1 MGGTKARPYGST
13 TKARTW
19 VLAALGVV
27 KVATAE
33 QIRQLTCPGTADAQ
47 TVRNAAKDLG
57 VEGLVVSLGSATRI
71 NDKGNRVSEKLW
83 NLTPAGLEAAGV
95 VLDREV
101 KEMGGT
107 AKASV
112 PSGAPHAR
120 KVTDTITA
128 FLQPVPE
135 PTRPVVRKNQPP
147 PTVPAQATA
156 GPSRPAGIGTL
167 SSWETEVVLP
177 VAGTFTT
184 PVKGSPRA
192 DAVLTAPG
200 AGLPV
205 LFVEV
210 DNGTEDRQIVANKIF
225 KYRRFFR
232 RTVKDRGARDVP
244 MWHTLYGHAGHKDG
258 HPPVAIVFTAQV
270 GPEAMMNR
278 MKAVRD
284 LSAECW
290 QGHWRGGSL
299 YGAGVK
305 DGYRDY
311 DDTVPVIV
319 TTLPRLQQH
328 GPHGPI
334 WWRYGHSTWETLEA
348 ALDNPDDYRA
358 FSVRE
363 EERRLERRAQEER
376 EQREREETTRRQK
389 AAAWACPACGRDVY
403 SSDDWQSVPAGS
415 DCSVCTRAKE
425 RERQAAEQRA
435 AEEAQAKA
443 EAEAWRR
450 ENGLFGFLRR

>member
-1 MGGTKARPYGST
+1 VLVGGTKARPYGST

-83 NLTPAGLEAAGV
+83 NLTTAGLEAASV

-128 FLQPVPE
+128 FLQPIPE

-147 PTVPAQATA
+147 PTVPTQTAA
-156 GPSRPAGIGTL
+156 GPFRPAGIGTL

-177 VAGTFTT
+177 VAGTFIS
-184 PVKGSPRA
+184 PAKGSPRA

-232 RTVKDRGARDVP
+232 RTLKDNARDVP
-244 MWHTLYGHAGHKDG
+244 MWQTLYGDHGRQG
-258 HPPVAIVFTAQV
+258 HPPVAIVFTKQV

-278 MKAVRD
+278 MKAIRD
-284 LSAECW
+284 LSTECW
-290 QGHWRGGSL
+290 KGHWQGGSL
-299 YGAGVK
+299 YGTDVK
-305 DGYRDY
+305 DGYRRY
-311 DDTVPVIV
+311 DGTVPVIV
-319 TTLPRLQQH
+319 TTLARLQQH

-334 WWRYGHSTWETLEA
+334 WWRYGHSSWESLEA

-358 FSVRE
+358 FSVRD

-376 EQREREETTRRQK
+376 EQREREETKRRQK
-389 AAAWACPACGRDVY
+389 AAAWACPTCGRDVY
-403 SSDDWQSVPAGS
+403 PNDDWQSAAPGS
-415 DCSVCTRAKE
+415 DCSVCNSAKE
-425 RERQAAEQRA
+425 RERQAAEERA

-443 EAEAWRR
+443 EAEAWRK
-450 ENGLFGFLRR
+450 ENGIFGFLRR